1 MEMKWVMISLAMI
14 FGSMFVAVGVEKHQ
28 QNQCRIASVQ
38 AGKSADDISKIC
50 K

>member
-1 MEMKWVMISLAMI
+1 MEFKWAMI
-14 FGSMFVAVGVEKHQ
+14 AMMALFGSMFAGLGIEKYQ

-38 AGKSADDISKIC
+38 AGKSADEIIKIC